1 MPLVVL
7 PSEITEGSLP
17 GNKCLRGFVVDKR
30 TKTVAGGKM
39 VVEIHVAAKDDPGE
53 VYMLEAWGAVA
64 TRADKLEHK
73 AYEFIKFVA
82 KSAEGKAAWTPSTA
96 PTWGLMGLASQWKEV
111 DAAGFPRTY
120 PTTTLE
126 ILKEIFVVQQVC
138 VKGKMTELN
147 TKVLEFENKPVQS
160 RRSKV
165 KAEDT
170 SKGTKEAKDLSTAV
184 LVEGEQSVNLEC
196 WEEHHVLI

>member
-82 KSAEGKAAWTPSTA
+82 KSAEGKA
-96 PTWGLMGLASQWKEV
+96 
-111 DAAGFPRTY
+111 
-120 PTTTLE
+120 
-126 ILKEIFVVQQVC
+126 
-138 VKGKMTELN
+138 
-147 TKVLEFENKPVQS
+147 
-160 RRSKV
+160 
-165 KAEDT
+165 
-170 SKGTKEAKDLSTAV
+170 
-184 LVEGEQSVNLEC
+184 
-196 WEEHHVLI
+196 

>member
-17 GNKCLRGFVVDKR
+17 GNKCLRSFAVDKR
-30 TKTVAGGKM
+30 TKTVADGNM
-39 VVEIHVAAKDDPGE
+39 VVEIHVVAKDDPGE
-53 VYMLEAWGAVA
+53 VYVLEAWEAVA
-64 TRADKLEHK
+64 TRADKLDYK

-96 PTWGLMGLASQWKEV
+96 PTWGLMGLASQLKEV

-126 ILKEIFVVQQVC
+126 ILQKNRRCPASVC
-138 VKGKMTELN
+138 QGQDDRT
-147 TKVLEFENKPVQS
+147 QH
-160 RRSKV
+160 
-165 KAEDT
+165 
-170 SKGTKEAKDLSTAV
+170 
-184 LVEGEQSVNLEC
+184 EG
-196 WEEHHVLI
+196 I